1 MPDSEQHYPFHQ
13 PDRDEPE
20 RRHHPF
26 DDAQP
31 ELVGEEEA
39 PRQRMH
45 QRDHASTP
53 QLPPRRF
60 GYALMIGV
68 VAGLLASV
76 QSIVIAFVNSP
87 TYQQAA
93 AATGQNAIN
102 LAFVLLGIACLT
114 WFIAALI
121 NVIAGFITG
130 KVSVQRR
137 LGFVTGFVSGVVY
150 YIVAVF
156 LVRYIP
162 AYPGT
167 LAGSGKGGLVGVS
180 GGLLVSLIFLVVVG
194 LIGGA
199 FSLLGAW
206 LATRRHPY
214 YVGYA
219 G

>member
-13 PDRDEPE
+13 PGRDEQE
-20 RRHHPF
+20 RQHHPSNE
-26 DDAQP
+26 AQFEP
-31 ELVGEEEA
+31 MEEA
-39 PRQRMH
+39 VPRQKTH
-45 QRDHASTP
+45 QRDRASMP
-53 QLPPRRF
+53 PLPARRR

-68 VAGLLASV
+68 VAGLVASI

-93 AATGQNAIN
+93 GARGQNAIN
-102 LAFVLLGIACLT
+102 LALVLLGIACLT

-130 KVSVQRR
+130 KICIQRR
-137 LGFVTGFVSGVVY
+137 LGFVTGFVAGVVY

-167 LAGSGKGGLVGVS
+167 LAGSGKGGLVGVT
-180 GGLLVSLIFLVVVG
+180 GGIIVSLIFLVVVG